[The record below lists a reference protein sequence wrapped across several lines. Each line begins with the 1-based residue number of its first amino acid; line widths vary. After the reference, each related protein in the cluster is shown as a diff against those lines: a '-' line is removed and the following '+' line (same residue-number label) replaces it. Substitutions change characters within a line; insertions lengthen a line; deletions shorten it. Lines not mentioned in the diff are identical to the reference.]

1 MDAYDHIGKNTKSR
15 AAFDNEA
22 RQPFINA
29 GNGPDA
35 EPKTDPG
42 YMAQISSDQ
51 QPVHWADGGG
61 IYGSEKLD
69 AYGHIGKNT
78 KGAEKFA
85 DGASQP
91 FINAGNG
98 PDKAPVTG
106 PDYRWAQKQ
115 WYTSP
120 NGGSELEDVDHDKG
134 YYQGTL
140 KKSLA
145 QKQWYTSPN
154 GGSELEDVDHDK
166 GYYQGT
172 LKKSLAQKQWYTSP
186 NGGSELEDVDHDK
199 GYYQGTLKKSLAQ
212 VSENPDQEYYQ
223 ALYPPTTYSLS
234 QNKEEPDTEYYQALY
249 PPKTAAMQLEWY
261 TDGNG
266 AGSEKGDLI
275 REHELRAKNSADFYN
290 RVATGLTI
298 PSDNKHDT

>member
-51 QPVHWADGGG
+51 QPIHWADGGG

-154 GGSELEDVDHDK
+154 GGSELEDVDHD
-166 GYYQGT
+166 
-172 LKKSLAQKQWYTSP
+172 
-186 NGGSELEDVDHDK
+186 
-199 GYYQGTLKKSLAQ
+199 
-212 VSENPDQEYYQ
+212 
-223 ALYPPTTYSLS
+223 
-234 QNKEEPDTEYYQALY
+234 
-249 PPKTAAMQLEWY
+249 
-261 TDGNG
+261 
-266 AGSEKGDLI
+266 
-275 REHELRAKNSADFYN
+275 
-290 RVATGLTI
+290 
-298 PSDNKHDT
+298 